1 MSSHFDAATPDYS
14 SPSLTRRTMLWR
26 STQAAVA
33 LSLAPTVVPLFAGPV
48 KRRFRIGACDWSI
61 GKMDDP
67 AAFSLAKQIGLDG
80 VQVSMGTAANN
91 MHLREAPVQAQ
102 FREAANAAGV
112 AVASLAIGELNNI
125 PYKSD
130 LRTID
135 WVNDCVDVCKALGI
149 RVVLLAFFGNGD
161 LRDDQAGTDEVVR
174 RLKLVAPKAEK
185 AGVSLGIES
194 WLSAEQHLRILDRV
208 GSDAVRVYYDL
219 CNSTDR
225 GYDIG
230 KEIRQLGKR
239 ICEFHAKEN
248 GTLLGQGNIDF
259 KRVRAAMDEIE
270 YAGWIQIEGAV
281 PAGKPILESYQANC
295 RFMRQIFDA

>member
-1 MSSHFDAATPDYS
+1 
-14 SPSLTRRTMLWR
+14 MLWR

-33 LSLAPTVVPLFAGPV
+33 VSLAPTLGPLFAGPA

-80 VQVSMGTAANN
+80 VQVSMGTVANK

-135 WVNDCVDVCKALGI
+135 WVNDCVDVCQALGI
-149 RVVLLAFFGNGD
+149 RVVLLAFFGNDD

-194 WLSAEQHLRILDRV
+194 WLSAEQHLKILDRV
-208 GSDAVRVYYDL
+208 GSEAVRVYYDL

-248 GTLLGQGNIDF
+248 GALLGQGNIDF
-259 KRVRAAMDEIE
+259 KRVRAAMDDID
-270 YAGWIQIEGAV
+270 YSGWIQIEGAV
-281 PAGKPILESYQANC
+281 PPGKPILESYQANC